1 MRGYAVRAERFVVPS
16 GLLNTEALLAVLLL
30 ASLFLFS
37 VHVQNGTVR
46 ARAETYTGAFDPEP
60 ETTRL
65 VCPEAPAHEMS
76 VRMPGNR
83 MMP

>member
-1 MRGYAVRAERFVVPS
+1 
-16 GLLNTEALLAVLLL
+16 
-30 ASLFLFS
+30 LFS